1 MFIGGRGR
9 ITDGQGRGDPL
20 LIWVVNEYHRANV
33 ELDGLILRNTGI
45 QYWQAFNFYWL
56 QILIKIITGILWCIA
71 VRFFMLQIYGKCQ
84 YIFFNIFIKGKRNK
98 RVIISKVVHNFPQL
112 RARLFAICPDKKFDF
127 GLLEIP
133 KFSFSFDFVND
144 LMVEMKFYTKDIYL
158 SF

>member
-1 MFIGGRGR
+1 M
-9 ITDGQGRGDPL
+9 
-20 LIWVVNEYHRANV
+20 
-33 ELDGLILRNTGI
+33 
-45 QYWQAFNFYWL
+45 
-56 QILIKIITGILWCIA
+56 IKIITGILWCIA
-71 VRFFMLQIYGKCQ
+71 VRFFMLQIYDKCKRQ

-144 LMVEMKFYTKDIYL
+144 LMVEMKFYTNDIYL